1 MKKTIRFIIQRK
13 EEEEKRPSYLLLLD
27 EKLKRKT
34 LKDAIIKILRIK
46 EVFNDKQELWG
57 IIEATQSSLLY
68 FFSTQT
74 LSQMLLEINKSDL
87 KQRIEENLESSNKR
101 RFYKKDIS
109 FVYKRN
115 RIVSVAIKIFDGNSK
130 VEVLEQS
137 FYKKD
142 ITTFLERMFISE
154 ENLIILFK
162 QKAESWSDEVIEEFM
177 QNMR

>member
-1 MKKTIRFIIQRK
+1 MKKTIRFTIRRK

-27 EKLKRKT
+27 EELKRKT

-46 EVFNDKQELWG
+46 ENFNDKQELWG
-57 IIEATQSSLLY
+57 IIESTQSSLLY

-87 KQRIEENLESSNKR
+87 KKRIEENLESSNKR

-109 FVYKRN
+109 FIYKRN
-115 RIVSVAIKIFDGNSK
+115 RIVSVAIKIFDGNSNK
-130 VEVLEQS
+130 VVLEQS
-137 FYKKD
+137 FYKND
-142 ITTFLERMFISE
+142 ITTFLERLFVSE
-154 ENLIILFK
+154 ENLFILFK
-162 QKAESWSDEVIEEFM
+162 EKAESWSDEVIEEFM